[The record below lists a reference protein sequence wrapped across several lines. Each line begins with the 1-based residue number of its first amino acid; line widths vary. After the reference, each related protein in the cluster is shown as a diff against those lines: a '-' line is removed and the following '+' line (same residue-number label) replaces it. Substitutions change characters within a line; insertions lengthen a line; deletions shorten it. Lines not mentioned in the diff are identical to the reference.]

1 VLLGFLIFSAVLS
14 DVVFFVD
21 GAVILLES
29 KCHCIDRVFIASN
42 ATASVPPSWY
52 DGLSPAPAGYA
63 PATTRI
69 LWQSGSMFYRL
80 PAFADQPAHS
90 RSLE

>member
-1 VLLGFLIFSAVLS
+1 VLLGFLIFSALLS
-14 DVVFFVD
+14 YVVFFVD
-21 GAVILLES
+21 GAVILLEF

-42 ATASVPPSWY
+42 ATAVLPSWD